1 MPAGRP
7 KKELPA
13 ELYESTIVDLASKG
27 LSHDQIAHCLAMGKD
42 AFIARRNENP
52 EIDRWIER
60 GRALGVKTVTNA
72 LFNNAVEHNNTTAQ
86 IFYLKNRAPEDWNDR
101 KEHLHTV
108 RGSIELSSDIDRAN
122 RLAQLLNQATE
133 REVQGERLT
142 HQSDNA

>member
-13 ELYESTIVDLASKG
+13 ELYQDTIVDLAAKG
-27 LSHDQIAHCLAMGKD
+27 LSHDQIAHCLSMGKD

-60 GRALGVKTVTNA
+60 GRAQGIKTVTNA
-72 LFNNAVEHNNTTAQ
+72 LFTNAVEHNNTTAQ

-122 RLAQLLNQATE
+122 RLAQILTQATE

-142 HQSDNA
+142 HDA